1 MSTVP
6 TPIGSPHRL
15 TDADVQRGIVA
26 LAQTLL
32 GDRQAWPSLVAANG
46 LVPPY
51 LTLDPTQVYGPAL
64 AQATVSAAIAAG
76 STTIPLSGQ
85 SLAIWGPATLAVLA
99 AAQVTAT
106 GTAIVTEALPM
117 VAYNGATLT
126 LGAATQNAYPAGARI
141 QAFTAYPGQTLQVL
155 MPGDV
160 IYVPI
165 TQPQGLVLSAGQL
178 TDTYGTD
185 LAAPMTWTGVDA
197 AQVSGLALLAQRL
210 RVRFTTPLGSVP
222 GQPNYGFPNLIG
234 TATTSVRWPAA
245 VRQCAL
251 QEPGVQEVTD
261 ITVTLVGSTVTIGL
275 TCTVSLSGSLGT
287 ASLPLTVATQP

>member
-32 GDRQAWPSLVAANG
+32 GDRHAWPSLVSANG

-64 AQATVSAAIAAG
+64 AQATVRGAIAQG
-76 STTIPLSGQ
+76 STTIPLPDQ
-85 SLAIWGPATLAVLA
+85 SLAIWGPATIAVLA
-99 AAQVTAT
+99 AAGGTAT
-106 GTAIVTEALPM
+106 GAAILTEAVPM
-117 VAYNGATLT
+117 AAYNGTTLT
-126 LGAATQNAYPAGARI
+126 LAAATQNAYPAGARI

-165 TQPQGLVLSAGQL
+165 TQPQGLVLSAGQR

-185 LAAPMTWTGVDA
+185 LAAPMTWTGIDA

-210 RVRFTTPLGSVP
+210 RVRFGTPLGSVP
-222 GQPNYGFPNLIG
+222 GQSTYGFPNLIG
-234 TATTSVRWPAA
+234 TATTSVRWAAA
-245 VRQCAL
+245 VRQGAL
-251 QEPGVQEVTD
+251 QEPGVQDVTD
-261 ITVTLVGSTVTIGL
+261 ITVTVTGSTVTLGMI
-275 TCTVSLSGSLGT
+275 CTVSLSGSLGT
-287 ASLPLTVATQP
+287 ASLPLTVTTQP